1 MPAKSSKI
9 KVVDI
14 DNNTLDAIT
23 EIVETPIVDTVESNI
38 VESIET
44 HETEEINILP
54 KPKTKAKSR
63 AKPKE
68 PVETEI
74 LNELN
79 EIEEIKPKPKAK
91 SRAKPKVKDDEF
103 MDTEIEELP
112 VKPKSK
118 AKAKAKVQQEEE
130 PEIIDPVKLKAAEK
144 VESPDC
150 KRKVTQKSLTYSH
163 KYTCIAAKSK
173 AFQKEKE
180 SEPITTETVD
190 NDIADDTL
198 DTREFT
204 PVAIVL
210 PVKKTPSASRL
221 QMRQELKKERIKQL
235 FVEAV

>member
-1 MPAKSSKI
+1 MPPKSCKI

-23 EIVETPIVDTVESNI
+23 ETIETPIVDTVESNI
-38 VESIET
+38 VESVET

-54 KPKTKAKSR
+54 KPKAKSR
-63 AKPKE
+63 AKAKPKE

-74 LNELN
+74 LN

-91 SRAKPKVKDDEF
+91 SRAKPKVKDDF

-130 PEIIDPVKLKAAEK
+130 PEIIDLVKLKAAEK
-144 VESPDC
+144 VECPDC

-163 KYTCIAAKSK
+163 KFTCIAAKSK

>member
-1 MPAKSSKI
+1 MPKISKI

-23 EIVETPIVDTVESNI
+23 ETIETPIVDTVESNI
-38 VESIET
+38 VESVET
-44 HETEEINILP
+44 LETEEINILP
-54 KPKTKAKSR
+54 KPKA
-63 AKPKE
+63 
-68 PVETEI
+68 
-74 LNELN
+74 
-79 EIEEIKPKPKAK
+79 KAK

-112 VKPKSK
+112 VKPKPKAKPK
-118 AKAKAKVQQEEE
+118 AKAQQEEE
-130 PEIIDPVKLKAAEK
+130 PEVIDPVKLKAAEK
-144 VESPDC
+144 VECPDC

-173 AFQKEKE
+173 AFQKEQ
-180 SEPITTETVD
+180 EPIETTETVD

-204 PVAIVL
+204 PVSIVL
-210 PVKKTPSASRL
+210 PAKKTPSASRL

>member
-1 MPAKSSKI
+1 MPKISKI

-23 EIVETPIVDTVESNI
+23 ETIETPIVDTVESNI
-38 VESIET
+38 VESVET

-54 KPKTKAKSR
+54 KPKAKSR
-63 AKPKE
+63 AKAKPKE

-74 LNELN
+74 LN

-118 AKAKAKVQQEEE
+118 AKAKAKAQQEEE
-130 PEIIDPVKLKAAEK
+130 PEIIDPIKLKAAEK
-144 VESPDC
+144 VECPDC

-173 AFQKEKE
+173 AFQKEQ
-180 SEPITTETVD
+180 EPIETTEIVN
-190 NDIADDTL
+190 NDVVDDTL

-210 PVKKTPSASRL
+210 PVKIPPPVSRL

>member
-1 MPAKSSKI
+1 MPKISKI

-23 EIVETPIVDTVESNI
+23 ETIETPIVDTVESNI
-38 VESIET
+38 VESVET

-54 KPKTKAKSR
+54 KPKAKSR
-63 AKPKE
+63 AKAKPKE

-130 PEIIDPVKLKAAEK
+130 PEISDIVKLKAAEK
-144 VESPDC
+144 VECPDC

-163 KYTCIAAKSK
+163 KFTCIAAKSK

>member
-38 VESIET
+38 VESVET
-44 HETEEINILP
+44 HDTEEINILP
-54 KPKTKAKSR
+54 KPKPKAKSR

-74 LNELN
+74 LNEV
-79 EIEEIKPKPKAK
+79 EEIKPKPKAK

-112 VKPKSK
+112 VKLKSK
-118 AKAKAKVQQEEE
+118 AKAKAKAQQEEE

-144 VESPDC
+144 VECPDC

-163 KYTCIAAKSK
+163 KFTCIAAKSK

-180 SEPITTETVD
+180 SEPIATETV
-190 NDIADDTL
+190 NNEVSEDTL

-204 PVAIVL
+204 PVDIVL
-210 PVKKTPSASRL
+210 PVKKPPPVSRL
-221 QMRQELKKERIKQL
+221 QMKQELKKERIKQL

>member
-1 MPAKSSKI
+1 MPKISKI
-9 KVVDI
+9 KVVNI

-23 EIVETPIVDTVESNI
+23 ETIETPIVDTVESNI
-38 VESIET
+38 VEYVET

-54 KPKTKAKSR
+54 KPKAKSR
-63 AKPKE
+63 ANAKPKE

-74 LNELN
+74 LN

-118 AKAKAKVQQEEE
+118 AKAKAKAQQEEE
-130 PEIIDPVKLKAAEK
+130 PEIIDPIKLKAAEK
-144 VESPDC
+144 VECPDC

-163 KYTCIAAKSK
+163 KFTCIAAKSK

-180 SEPITTETVD
+180 SEPITNETVN
-190 NDIADDTL
+190 NDVVDDTL

-210 PVKKTPSASRL
+210 PVKIPPPVSRL

>member
-1 MPAKSSKI
+1 MPKISKI

-23 EIVETPIVDTVESNI
+23 ETIETPIVDTVESNI
-38 VESIET
+38 VESVET
-44 HETEEINILP
+44 LETEEINILP
-54 KPKTKAKSR
+54 KPKAKAKSR

-68 PVETEI
+68 PVE
-74 LNELN
+74 N

-118 AKAKAKVQQEEE
+118 AKAKAKAQQEEE
-130 PEIIDPVKLKAAEK
+130 PEIIDPIKLKAAEK
-144 VESPDC
+144 VECPDC

-173 AFQKEKE
+173 AFQKEQ
-180 SEPITTETVD
+180 EPIETTETVD

-210 PVKKTPSASRL
+210 PAKKTPSVSRI

>member
-1 MPAKSSKI
+1 MPKISKI

-23 EIVETPIVDTVESNI
+23 ETIETPIVDTVESNI
-38 VESIET
+38 VESVET

-54 KPKTKAKSR
+54 KPKAKSR
-63 AKPKE
+63 AKAKPKE

-74 LNELN
+74 LN

-91 SRAKPKVKDDEF
+91 SRAKPKVKDEEF

-130 PEIIDPVKLKAAEK
+130 PEIIDLVKLKAAEK
-144 VESPDC
+144 VECPDC

-163 KYTCIAAKSK
+163 KFTCIAAKSK

>member
-1 MPAKSSKI
+1 MPKISKI

-23 EIVETPIVDTVESNI
+23 ETIETPIVDTVESNI
-38 VESIET
+38 VESVET

-54 KPKTKAKSR
+54 KAKSR
-63 AKPKE
+63 AKAKPKE

-91 SRAKPKVKDDEF
+91 SRAKPKVKDDF

-130 PEIIDPVKLKAAEK
+130 PEIIDLVKLKAAEK
-144 VESPDC
+144 VECPDC

-173 AFQKEKE
+173 AFQKEQ
-180 SEPITTETVD
+180 EPQPLETTETAD

>member
-1 MPAKSSKI
+1 MPKISKI

-23 EIVETPIVDTVESNI
+23 ETIETPIVDTVESNI
-38 VESIET
+38 VESVET

-74 LNELN
+74 LNEV
-79 EIEEIKPKPKAK
+79 EEIKPKPKAK
-91 SRAKPKVKDDEF
+91 SRAKPKVDEF

-130 PEIIDPVKLKAAEK
+130 PEIIDIVKLKAAEK
-144 VESPDC
+144 VECPDC

-163 KYTCIAAKSK
+163 KFTCIAAKSK

-180 SEPITTETVD
+180 SEPITTETVN
-190 NDIADDTL
+190 NDVVDDTL

-210 PVKKTPSASRL
+210 PVKIPPPVSRI